1 MKKLRIMVTLLME
14 TGIFYAIFELSINI
28 PKGSLRNLLVKV
40 NGSSPRSVN
49 AKDLDIML
57 APTTGS

>member
-1 MKKLRIMVTLLME
+1 MVTLLME